1 MSSKGTIQEKR
12 EKIMARRII
21 GITFVVAAI
30 FGLIFSLAG
39 VVFVWV
45 VKEPIT
51 QNLVSTIDLI
61 ETTLEATSS
70 GLTVA
75 EDTLTQAIT
84 DLGNLESTIQTASK
98 TLEDS
103 VPMVETL
110 SSLTS
115 ESLPGAIE
123 ATQTG
128 LNSVQDAARSIES
141 TLRLITSIPFIPIE
155 SYDPEVSFTDALDD
169 VSSSLE
175 PIPDSL
181 LEMEKTLNKTKG
193 NLVLISAQVRII
205 ARNIGELKTSLYQ
218 VQLVVGQ
225 YQDVITVLQ
234 SRVETFRSNLSTIIT
249 ISIWLFTII
258 FIWLGIAQLGLLTQ
272 GLERI
277 DRSANQ
283 KETDGGTE
291 PTLTDEV
298 EDDDLT
304 AGDEANEEKE

>member
-1 MSSKGTIQEKR
+1 
-12 EKIMARRII
+12 MARRII

-291 PTLTDEV
+291 PTLADEV
-298 EDDDLT
+298 EDDDL
-304 AGDEANEEKE
+304 APDDEVNDEKE

>member
-1 MSSKGTIQEKR
+1 
-12 EKIMARRII
+12 MARRII

-205 ARNIGELKTSLYQ
+205 ARNIGDLKTSLYQ

-291 PTLTDEV
+291 PTLADEV
-298 EDDDLT
+298 EDDDL
-304 AGDEANEEKE
+304 APDDEVNDEKE

>member
-1 MSSKGTIQEKR
+1 
-12 EKIMARRII
+12 
-21 GITFVVAAI
+21 
-30 FGLIFSLAG
+30 
-39 VVFVWV
+39 
-45 VKEPIT
+45 
-51 QNLVSTIDLI
+51 
-61 ETTLEATSS
+61 
-70 GLTVA
+70 
-75 EDTLTQAIT
+75 
-84 DLGNLESTIQTASK
+84 
-98 TLEDS
+98 
-103 VPMVETL
+103 MVETL

-155 SYDPEVSFTDALDD
+155 SYDPEVSFTDALED

-291 PTLTDEV
+291 PTLADEV
-298 EDDDLT
+298 EDDDL
-304 AGDEANEEKE
+304 APDDEVNDEKE

>member
-283 KETDGGTE
+283 KETDGGTQ

>member
-291 PTLTDEV
+291 PTLADEV
-298 EDDDLT
+298 EDDDL
-304 AGDEANEEKE
+304 APDDEVNDEKE